1 MKPRVLSSLAISVL
15 LGGAFARADDDGA
28 AAPAPAAAEAATDGR
43 AEPAPEAPPPAPA
56 QPAEL
61 APPRSIYDVAFDE
74 ARVGW
79 MRDPLRHLEGDM
91 SHCVGDLTAFKTD
104 RPVQQRQDKIA
115 SRLDAIIRQLE
126 KECSGGGGGGA
137 NPTKPLSRSILAK
150 GPGGQGEMHDPKAGD
165 KQWASLPPKQREQIL
180 QSRTEG
186 FPPGFESLLQS
197 YYQRLA
203 QEQLGESDAGGP
215 EGPANDDAGAAAPA
229 PRGAATSTPGEAAA
243 EAAGGG
249 VQ

>member
-1 MKPRVLSSLAISVL
+1 MLLA
-15 LGGAFARADDDGA
+15 GTFARAEDGPQA
-28 AAPAPAAAEAATDGR
+28 PVAAPAGAAGQVEHAEQDPAA
-43 AEPAPEAPPPAPA
+43 PE

-61 APPRSIYDVAFDE
+61 LPPRSIYDAAFDE

-79 MRDPLRHLEGDM
+79 MRDPLRHIEGDM
-91 SHCVGDLTAFKTD
+91 SHCVGELTAFKTD

-115 SRLDAIIRQLE
+115 DRLDAIIKQLE

-137 NPTKPLSRSILAK
+137 NPSSPLARSTLAK

-165 KQWASLPPKQREQIL
+165 KQWAGLPPKQREQIL

-203 QEQLGESDAGGP
+203 QEQLEEPDAAKPDGSTEGE
-215 EGPANDDAGAAAPA
+215 AGAEAPARGDSPAAPNA
-229 PRGAATSTPGEAAA
+229 GAGEGA
-243 EAAGGG
+243 
-249 VQ
+249 Q